1 MSTRLDRSNNAHRR
15 LANKSFNKFRSLK
28 YGSKQHFYSFVNGC
42 YHNQVIKF
50 QENHGSV
57 APLEVR
63 KMIYKR
69 ELRDYVWDVKDHIS
83 ITGENRYLPKK
94 YR

>member
-1 MSTRLDRSNNAHRR
+1 MSTKLEISQKIHRR
-15 LANKSFNKFRSLK
+15 LARKSFDKSWTLK
-28 YGSKQHFYSFVNGC
+28 YGSKEHFHSVVNGY
-42 YHNQVIKF
+42 YHNAVIKF

-63 KMIYKR
+63 KKIYKR
-69 ELRDYVWDVKDHIS
+69 ELRDYVLDVKDHIS